1 MGDLQI
7 DAKDMMEAL
16 SAQRNEAHN
25 SQAMWFAKFMAATK
39 RIKELEDEV
48 AKLKPAEV
56 PAEPAA

>member
-1 MGDLQI
+1 MSDLQI

-25 SQAMWFAKFMAATK
+25 AQAMWFAKFMAATK

-48 AKLKPAEV
+48 AKLKPAE
-56 PAEPAA
+56 PAA